1 MNVSRCETC
10 KIVII
15 KGLKVIDLKSK
26 KSLKDTY
33 SSCKSTVRRQS
44 FETFP
49 AGGFWILIMIGY
61 NKISRYIYSLILNI
75 IWL

>member
-33 SSCKSTVRRQS
+33 SSCKSTV
-44 FETFP
+44 EDKV
-49 AGGFWILIMIGY
+49 L
-61 NKISRYIYSLILNI
+61 KHSLQVVSGSTS
-75 IWL
+75 